1 MENFYLW
8 HGELDANVPVS
19 MGRSMAERIPNCQA
33 RFYSEEAH
41 LSLLL
46 GHADEFMMTLGS

>member
-1 MENFYLW
+1 MT
-8 HGELDANVPVS
+8 D
-19 MGRSMAERIPNCQA
+19 MIPNRQA
-33 RFYSEEAH
+33 RFYPKEAH